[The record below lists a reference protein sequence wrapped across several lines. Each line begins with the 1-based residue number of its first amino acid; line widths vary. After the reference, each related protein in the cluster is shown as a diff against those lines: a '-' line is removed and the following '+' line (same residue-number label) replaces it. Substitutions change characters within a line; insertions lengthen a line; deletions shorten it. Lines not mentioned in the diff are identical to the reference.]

1 MLVRQLRHFSS
12 RFQPMRLV
20 QGKDV
25 KILCHGVPDPRRKLF
40 LIGQSDSTKLFKT
53 FLSKF
58 FSFQKMMR
66 ADDIDRETQPGKDFW
81 FFWNDLNFWPEF
93 NWESSVGLFD
103 PDSFKT
109 EINENFQL
117 MNYPNPESI
126 HRDSSPPNTPTQN
139 ITDRATPMEDNVKR
153 KIRVFF
159 SIFYILNIF
168 SRNCITTRDVWSS
181 SK

>member
-1 MLVRQLRHFSS
+1 
-12 RFQPMRLV
+12 MRLV

-53 FLSKF
+53 FLVQFFLISKKNDESGRHRQRNSTRKRFLIF
-58 FSFQKMMR
+58 FS
-66 ADDIDRETQPGKDFW
+66 
-81 FFWNDLNFWPEF
+81 NDLNFLPEF

-153 KIRVFF
+153 KIRVLSQFF
-159 SIFYILNIF
+159 IFKIF
-168 SRNCITTRDVWSS
+168 FQKLYHHKRCMIFQQIIR
-181 SK
+181 